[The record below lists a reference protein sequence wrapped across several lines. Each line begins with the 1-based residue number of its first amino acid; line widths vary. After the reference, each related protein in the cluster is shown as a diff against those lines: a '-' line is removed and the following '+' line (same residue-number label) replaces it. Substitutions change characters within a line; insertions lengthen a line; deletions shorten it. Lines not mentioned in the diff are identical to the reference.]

1 LTGFVFIGASNL
13 SNYRYAGAELH
24 LFGDVTNWRRYWTAL
39 IAHLTTGCV
48 LEVGAG
54 VGSVTVLLARDAL
67 SWTALEPDPQLL
79 ARIPPESCRRICG
92 TLAALPAGACYDT
105 ILYADVLEH
114 IEADQ
119 QELEAAYQRLKP
131 GGNLIVLAPAHA
143 WLFSPFDRAI
153 GHYRRYNRRS
163 LQAIRPCR
171 SETVTMRYLDCLGM
185 ALSAANRL
193 LLRASMPTAAQIHVW
208 DRWVV
213 PCSRR
218 LDPLLGYRIGK
229 SILVIWRKPQAAEPA
244 ALPAPAPG
252 PQDPCR

>member
-1 LTGFVFIGASNL
+1 MQTCQYIGE
-13 SNYRYAGAELH
+13 ELD
-24 LFGDVTNWRRYWTAL
+24 LFHQAHRWRRYWSRQ
-39 IAHLTTGCV
+39 IAPFTTGNV

-54 VGSVTVLLARDAL
+54 IGALTALLAPAARR
-67 SWTALEPDPQLL
+67 WTALEPDQQLL

-92 TLAALPAGACYDT
+92 TLAALPAGACYDA
-105 ILYADVLEH
+105 IVYADVLEH
-114 IEADQ
+114 IETDQ
-119 QELEAAYQRLKP
+119 QELEAAYQRLQP
-131 GGNLIVLAPAHA
+131 GGNLIVLAPAHT
-143 WLFSPFDRAI
+143 WLSSPFDRAI

-163 LQAIRPCR
+163 LRLIRPCG
-171 SETVTMRYLDCLGM
+171 SETVTTRYLDCLGM

-229 SILVIWRKPQAAEPA
+229 SILIIWRKPQAAEPA
-244 ALPAPAPG
+244 APPAPAPG
-252 PQDPCR
+252 PRDPCR